1 MTTGWESSPGFFA
14 VLAAAS
20 FFWGSIPFNRV
31 FSKGTSAHKWM
42 TMLAD
47 YLKGALPVFLL
58 SPEGLAFWNGGAAIS
73 AGDFLPAPLPWVVAV
88 LLVLGHCFS
97 PWLKFRGTQGVAPAF
112 GALTFL
118 SPFAAL
124 IGFLGFLLA
133 IAIKRN
139 IPLANLAGLGVA
151 TITHIVIE
159 PSRKSLGVILVLLFV
174 VLLRHEGDMDELL
187 ENPETAT

>member
-1 MTTGWESSPGFFA
+1 M
-14 VLAAAS
+14 
-20 FFWGSIPFNRV
+20 
-31 FSKGTSAHKWM
+31 
-42 TMLAD
+42 
-47 YLKGALPVFLL
+47 
-58 SPEGLAFWNGGAAIS
+58 
-73 AGDFLPAPLPWVVAV
+73 
-88 LLVLGHCFS
+88 
-97 PWLKFRGTQGVAPAF
+97 APAF